1 VFRLWGVVMKKFKVG
16 QRITTSNG
24 KILKI
29 MAFSENY
36 YMVRH
41 PGCFPFVIQEKKI
54 EDYLKK

>member
-1 VFRLWGVVMKKFKVG
+1 MKKFKVG